1 MRDRKIAKFVDDRKI
16 PCYSHRAIKFAIL
29 HAMTGEWVSRGS
41 LPASFAD
48 TWGNK
53 MAVTESPWG
62 ARATEPKSKWQSRRA
77 QHRGKRTGLTRAHK
91 SVLQI
96 TSVVV
101 FLAIWQVVGSH
112 TNPLLFATPLK
123 VVDAFVDLIRNGQLG
138 AALPIAAEDFLGGFL
153 LSAIVGITV
162 GILIGR
168 SERLEAILD
177 PYVNLAM
184 ATPLVALI
192 PLLIIWAGIGYEA
205 RLLTVFILAVFT
217 VIVNTA
223 TGVKSTPRV
232 LREVALVYHLPQYR
246 VLKEIM
252 IPNAVPNIF
261 AGLRL
266 SIGKCLIGMINY
278 GNQFATADLLAGV
291 FLASVFGVISMALL
305 AGAQKHYFPWVAATT
320 QLNSRG

>member
-1 MRDRKIAKFVDDRKI
+1 
-16 PCYSHRAIKFAIL
+16 
-29 HAMTGEWVSRGS
+29 
-41 LPASFAD
+41 
-48 TWGNK
+48 
-53 MAVTESPWG
+53 MAVTETQWG
-62 ARATEPKSKWQSRRA
+62 VKATEPKSKWQSRRA
-77 QHRGKRTGLTRAHK
+77 HHRNRTGLTRAHK
-91 SVLQI
+91 LVLQI
-96 TSVVV
+96 VSVVV
-101 FLAIWQVVGSH
+101 FLTIWQIIGSH

-123 VVDAFVDLIRNGQLG
+123 VVNAFVDMIRNGQLT
-138 AALPIAAEDFLGGFL
+138 AVLPVAAEDMFGGFI
-153 LSAIVGITV
+153 LSAVVGITV

-192 PLLIIWAGIGYEA
+192 PLLIIWAGIGFEA

-232 LREVALVYHLPQYR
+232 LRELALVYHLPQYR

-266 SIGKCLIGMINY
+266 SIGKCLIGMIIAEMEVSVSGLGGLIFNF
-278 GNQFATADLLAGV
+278 GNEFATADLLAGV
-291 FLASVFGVISMALL
+291 FLASVFGVISMGLL
-305 AGAQKHYFPWVAATT
+305 AGIQKKYFPWVAATT